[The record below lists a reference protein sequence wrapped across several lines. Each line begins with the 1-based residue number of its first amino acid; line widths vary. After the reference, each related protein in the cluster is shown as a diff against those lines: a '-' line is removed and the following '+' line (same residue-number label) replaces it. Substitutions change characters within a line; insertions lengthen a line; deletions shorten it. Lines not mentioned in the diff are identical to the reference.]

1 MPSAVSVAAL
11 HMVWPFAAL
20 CVDDHRSLFA
30 RPPFLSHLIWHND
43 LLFCIFTTLLSC
55 YAIRTF
61 EYVIDVI
68 VLYVFCDKIVSLF
81 YVCLLENKKGWSCH
95 AARRGGKP
103 SVPHRALHGAVI
115 ERRVPAQAA

>member
-1 MPSAVSVAAL
+1 M
-11 HMVWPFAAL
+11 WPFAAL
-20 CVDDHRSLFA
+20 RGDDHRSLFNETTFHE
-30 RPPFLSHLIWHND
+30 PLSGKHD
-43 LLFCIFTTLLSC
+43 LLLCFYHTVEF

-115 ERRVPAQAA
+115 ERRAPAQAA